1 MVPPLGLQVQQP
13 VDERESSSE
22 PQVTPTMDK
31 TPTLHKR
38 WPGRI
43 LAGFP
48 DFFPIDELQS
58 AKEGGV
64 HAYDMLQLYF

>member
-13 VDERESSSE
+13 VYERESSSE
-22 PQVTPTMDK
+22 PQGTPTMDK

-48 DFFPIDELQS
+48 DFVPIDELQS
-58 AKEGGV
+58 AAKEGGV
-64 HAYDMLQLYF
+64 PAYDMLQ